1 MVQLTD
7 WLHDLASAGAN
18 LVGTFPDLFSQLPD
32 LTLLFIANNPGVNGP
47 PGQKLYVC
55 SLEALLAC
63 DS

>member
-32 LTLLFIANNPGVNGP
+32 LTLLFIANNPGVKIT
-47 PGQKLYVC
+47 PGEELYVC
-55 SLEALLAC
+55 SL
-63 DS
+63 